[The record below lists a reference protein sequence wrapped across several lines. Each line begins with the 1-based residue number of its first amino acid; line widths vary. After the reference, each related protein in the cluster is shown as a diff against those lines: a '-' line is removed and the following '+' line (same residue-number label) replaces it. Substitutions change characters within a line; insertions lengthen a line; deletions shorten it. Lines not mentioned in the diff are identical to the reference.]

1 MKVSNQNGQVIEKN
15 IEEIMN
21 DNTLNILQTPS
32 EIMMEIASE
41 RAREITENYLLSEET
56 KKAVEDGYMHIHD
69 KEYYLTKSLNCLQY
83 PLDKVLRNGF
93 QAELCTLRP
102 AKRIETAGILSSILM
117 EIVQNEM
124 HGGQSIPAFDYYLA
138 PYVRMTFREELNKIG
153 DFLGEDLMHLYNCE
167 IQDYIVKDVS
177 NLEGEEKYIQEAINR
192 TVKKVY
198 QSMESFICNMNTI
211 HSRNG
216 NRVIFSSINYGTDTS
231 AEGRCIIRELL
242 LVTERGIGNNETPIF
257 PMQIWK
263 KKRGINYL
271 PEDRNYDLFKYACSV
286 TAKRYFPN
294 YINLDASFNQNE
306 KWKEEDP
313 ERYKYECATM
323 GCRTRVFENRFGDKT
338 SIGRGNLSFSTMN
351 LPKIAIEAAKEAQE
365 KTGIKFELGRNS
377 ERFMTEEYRREVK
390 EIFMSKMEKYAE
402 IIAKQLYDRYKF
414 QSTAL
419 AKQFP
424 LLMSGLWKESEKVK
438 KADNI
443 REVIKHGTLGVGFV
457 GLAEAL
463 IVLTGKHHGETEEA
477 QHLGIEIISSL
488 NQKVEEY
495 ADRYNLNFNLFATPA
510 EKSSGKF
517 IKMDKE
523 KYGIIIG
530 VTDKECYTN
539 SNHIPT
545 EYKCSRE
552 DKAKIEAPYHNLT
565 RGGHIFYIE
574 LQSGIIHSPEEV
586 EDVVDLMDKYN
597 MGYGTINFSKSKCC
611 NCGFEIARIGLKYC
625 PVCDSE
631 EIKILQR
638 I

>member
-1 MKVSNQNGQVIEKN
+1 MKVSDKSGQVLEKN
-15 IEEIMN
+15 IEEIMK

-32 EIMMEIASE
+32 EIMMEVASE
-41 RAREITENYLLSEET
+41 KARELIDNYLLSENT
-56 KKAVEDGYMHIHD
+56 RKALEEGYIHIHD

-83 PLDKVLRNGF
+83 PLDKILKNGF

-102 AKRIETAGILSSILM
+102 AKRIETAGILTSILM

-138 PYVRMTFREELNKIG
+138 PYVRMTFKEELNKIG
-153 DFLGEDLMHLYNCE
+153 DFIGQDLLHLHNYKVE
-167 IQDYIVKDVS
+167 DYIVKEVS
-177 NLEGEEKYIQEAINR
+177 NLSGEEKYVQEAINN

-198 QSMESFICNMNTI
+198 QAMEAFICNMNTI

-263 KKRGINYL
+263 KKTGINYL

-294 YINLDASFNQNE
+294 YINLDATFNKNE
-306 KWKEEDP
+306 KWGAEDKD
-313 ERYKYECATM
+313 RYKYECATM
-323 GCRTRVFENRFGDKT
+323 GCRTRIFENRFGEKS
-338 SIGRGNLSFSTMN
+338 SIGRGNLSFSTIN
-351 LPKIAIEAAKEAQE
+351 LPKIAIESAKEAQT
-365 KTGIKFELGRNS
+365 KTNIIFDLGKKS
-377 ERFMTEEYRREVK
+377 QQYMTEEYTYEVK
-390 EIFMSKMEKYAE
+390 SIFIQKLEQYAGIVIE
-402 IIAKQLYDRYKF
+402 QLYDRYKY

-419 AKQFP
+419 AKQFQI
-424 LLMSGLWKESEKVK
+424 LMSRLWMDSEQLKPT
-438 KADNI
+438 DNI
-443 REVIKHGTLGVGFV
+443 ENVLKHGTLGVGFT

-463 IVLTGKHHGETEEA
+463 TVLTGKHHGESEDA
-477 QHLGIEIISSL
+477 QNLGIEIITNL
-488 NQKVEEY
+488 NNKVEEY
-495 ADRYNLNFNLFATPA
+495 ANKYNLNFNLFATPT

-517 IKMDKE
+517 IKIDRKR
-523 KYGIIIG
+523 YGTIVG
-530 VTDKECYTN
+530 VTDKESYTN

-545 EYKCSRE
+545 DYECTRE
-552 DKAKIEAPYHNLT
+552 HKAKIEAPYHNLT

-574 LQSGIIHSPEEV
+574 LASGINHSPEEV

-597 MGYGTINFSKSKCC
+597 MGYGTINFSKSKCN
-611 NCGFEIARIGLKYC
+611 NCGFEIARLGLRYC

-631 EIKILQR
+631 DIKILQR